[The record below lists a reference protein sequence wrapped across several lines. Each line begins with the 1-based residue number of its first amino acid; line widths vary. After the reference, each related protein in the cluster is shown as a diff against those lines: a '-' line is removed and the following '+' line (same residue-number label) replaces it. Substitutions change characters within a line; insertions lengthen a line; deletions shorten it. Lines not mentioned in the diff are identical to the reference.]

1 MAKDSLRFLDKDEV
15 CECNILDKT
24 GAINYYISLMLNRTN
39 RMMEYDDL
47 PSTMPATFVE
57 RILQVHGSAGVL
69 EHKGDLYMIVGG
81 LGGEPDVYH
90 RGTIYTVASP
100 ALMLNENM
108 YRVVNHLQPYTVAT
122 WEKYPPCVFCRNDTM
137 ALGLTPIFAR
147 YATQLTENE
156 ISIRAAQINSRS
168 QTIISA
174 VTGPEVQSANQYM
187 QNLEAGKLS
196 TVAQRP
202 FLDGIKVLSGTG
214 GGTGGTNIIM
224 QLIELQQYLKAS
236 WYNEIGLNSNFN
248 MKREYLSADEIQAAT
263 DIMLPLVDDMLLQRQ
278 IWVEAV
284 NKQWGLNI
292 KVRKSS
298 AWEDKQNEADLTLV
312 NGQYTAT
319 AKQGDI
325 DEPIQVNLGTLGT
338 TEISEDDSP
347 IESNTESLV
356 DETADNESIVDEIAP
371 TESDRSSS
379 LDDTNDNANDLAQDN
394 SDEPSISDNT
404 NDDTNDQTQD
414 DTMDDSTSDNTNN
427 ETIADEVEEILDT
440 VSEIA
445 DTLGVEEVT
454 DDVDSNDE
462 SENQEEND

>member
-24 GAINYYISLMLNRTN
+24 GAINYYVSLMLNRTN

-137 ALGLTPIFAR
+137 AMGLTPIFAR

-187 QNLEAGKLS
+187 SNLEAGKLS

-284 NKQWGLNI
+284 NKQWGLKI

-312 NGQYTAT
+312 DGQYTAT
-319 AKQGDI
+319 AKQSDAN
-325 DEPIQVNLGTLGT
+325 EPIQVNLGTLGT
-338 TEISEDDSP
+338 TEISEGESP

-356 DETADNESIVDEIAP
+356 DETTDTDSPEP
-371 TESDRSSS
+371 SSS
-379 LDDTNDNANDLAQDN
+379 DDTNDNTNDQAQDN
-394 SDEPSISDNT
+394 SNES
-404 NDDTNDQTQD
+404 
-414 DTMDDSTSDNTNN
+414 STSDNTNDKTDSQAQGDIMDDSTLDN
-427 ETIADEVEEILDT
+427 TNSETIADEVEEILDT

-445 DTLGVEEVT
+445 DTLGIEEVT
-454 DDVDSNDE
+454 EGEDFNDE
-462 SENQEEND
+462 PENQEEND

>member
-24 GAINYYISLMLNRTN
+24 GAINYYVSLMLNRTN

-137 ALGLTPIFAR
+137 AMGLTPIFAR

-187 QNLEAGKLS
+187 SNLEAGKLS

-284 NKQWGLNI
+284 NKQWGLKI

-312 NGQYTAT
+312 DGQYTAT
-319 AKQGDI
+319 AKQSDAN
-325 DEPIQVNLGTLGT
+325 EPIQVNLGTLGT
-338 TEISEDDSP
+338 TEISEGESP

-356 DETADNESIVDEIAP
+356 DETTDTDSPEP
-371 TESDRSSS
+371 SSS
-379 LDDTNDNANDLAQDN
+379 DDTNDNTNDQAQDN
-394 SDEPSISDNT
+394 SNES
-404 NDDTNDQTQD
+404 
-414 DTMDDSTSDNTNN
+414 STSDNTNDKTDSQAQGDIMDDSTLDN
-427 ETIADEVEEILDT
+427 TNSETIADEVEEILDT

-445 DTLGVEEVT
+445 DTLGIEEVT
-454 DDVDSNDE
+454 EGEDFNDE
-462 SENQEEND
+462 SENPEEND

>member
-24 GAINYYISLMLNRTN
+24 GAINYYVSLMLNRTN

-137 ALGLTPIFAR
+137 AMGLTPIFVR

-187 QNLEAGKLS
+187 SNLEAGKLS

-284 NKQWGLNI
+284 NKQWGLKI

-312 NGQYTAT
+312 DGQYTAT
-319 AKQGDI
+319 AKQSDAN
-325 DEPIQVNLGTLGT
+325 EPIQVNLGTLGT
-338 TEISEDDSP
+338 TEISEGESP

-356 DETADNESIVDEIAP
+356 DETTDTDSPEP
-371 TESDRSSS
+371 SSS
-379 LDDTNDNANDLAQDN
+379 DDTNDNTNDQAQDN
-394 SDEPSISDNT
+394 SNES
-404 NDDTNDQTQD
+404 
-414 DTMDDSTSDNTNN
+414 STSDNTNDKTDSQAQGDIMDDSTLDN
-427 ETIADEVEEILDT
+427 TNSETIADEVEEILDT

-445 DTLGVEEVT
+445 DTLGIEEVT
-454 DDVDSNDE
+454 EGEDFNDE
-462 SENQEEND
+462 SENPEEND

>member
-24 GAINYYISLMLNRTN
+24 GAINYYVSLMLNRTN

-108 YRVVNHLQPYTVAT
+108 YRVVNHLQPYTLAT

-137 ALGLTPIFAR
+137 AMGLTPIFAR

-187 QNLEAGKLS
+187 SNLEAGKLS

-284 NKQWGLNI
+284 NKQWGLKI

-312 NGQYTAT
+312 DGQYTAT
-319 AKQGDI
+319 AKQSDAN
-325 DEPIQVNLGTLGT
+325 EPIQVNLGTLGT
-338 TEISEDDSP
+338 TEISEGESP

-356 DETADNESIVDEIAP
+356 DETTDTDSPEP
-371 TESDRSSS
+371 SSS
-379 LDDTNDNANDLAQDN
+379 DDTNDNTNDQAQDN
-394 SDEPSISDNT
+394 SNES
-404 NDDTNDQTQD
+404 
-414 DTMDDSTSDNTNN
+414 STSDNTNDKTDSQAQGDIMDDSTLDN
-427 ETIADEVEEILDT
+427 TNSETIADEVEEILDS

-445 DTLGVEEVT
+445 DTLGIEEVT
-454 DDVDSNDE
+454 EGEDFNDE
-462 SENQEEND
+462 SENPEEND

>member
-24 GAINYYISLMLNRTN
+24 GAINYYVSLMLNRTN

-137 ALGLTPIFAR
+137 AMGLTPIFAR
-147 YATQLTENE
+147 YAPQLTENE

-187 QNLEAGKLS
+187 SNLEAGKLS

-284 NKQWGLNI
+284 NKQWGLKI

-312 NGQYTAT
+312 DGQYTAT
-319 AKQGDI
+319 AKQSDAN
-325 DEPIQVNLGTLGT
+325 EPIQVNLGTLGT
-338 TEISEDDSP
+338 TEISEGESP

-356 DETADNESIVDEIAP
+356 DETTDTDSPEP
-371 TESDRSSS
+371 SSS
-379 LDDTNDNANDLAQDN
+379 DDTNDNTNDQSQDN
-394 SDEPSISDNT
+394 SNES
-404 NDDTNDQTQD
+404 
-414 DTMDDSTSDNTNN
+414 STSDNTNDKTDSQAQGDIMDDSTLDN
-427 ETIADEVEEILDT
+427 TNSETIADEVEEILDT

-445 DTLGVEEVT
+445 DTLGIEEVT
-454 DDVDSNDE
+454 ECEDFNDE
-462 SENQEEND
+462 SENPEEND

>member
-24 GAINYYISLMLNRTN
+24 GAINYYVSLMLNRTN

-137 ALGLTPIFAR
+137 AMGLTPIFAR

-187 QNLEAGKLS
+187 SNLEAGKLS

-284 NKQWGLNI
+284 NKQWGLKI

-312 NGQYTAT
+312 DGQYTAT
-319 AKQGDI
+319 AKQSDAN
-325 DEPIQVNLGTLGT
+325 EPIQVNLGTLGT
-338 TEISEDDSP
+338 TEISEGESP

-356 DETADNESIVDEIAP
+356 DETTDIDSPEP
-371 TESDRSSS
+371 SSS
-379 LDDTNDNANDLAQDN
+379 DDTNDNTNDQAQDN
-394 SDEPSISDNT
+394 SNES
-404 NDDTNDQTQD
+404 
-414 DTMDDSTSDNTNN
+414 STSDNTNDKTDSQAQGDIMDDSTLDN
-427 ETIADEVEEILDT
+427 TNSETIADEVEEILDT

-445 DTLGVEEVT
+445 DTLGIEEVT
-454 DDVDSNDE
+454 EGEDFNDE
-462 SENQEEND
+462 SENPEEND